1 MLGLGLN
8 CTIGYG
14 TLFYSFSLLSI
25 ELEQAFGWSKAFI
38 YGVYSLGILLSGFA
52 SPFIGKALDKF
63 NTHTPMTLGS
73 FLIAIILLCLSLIQ
87 TQWQFVLSLLL
98 MEVVSLL
105 VLYES
110 AFVALSHFRGQQ
122 ARLPISQITLM
133 AGFASTIFWPLV
145 AWLIELSDWRVTYQV
160 MALLHLCI
168 CLPIHFVLLKPI
180 VSPKAAN
187 KLSQKRAVKSE
198 NDNNKNHWRI
208 ELLVAFA
215 FGLVAFCI
223 AGMQLHLFSIM
234 SSLQLP
240 ETLALLAGVLIGPC
254 QVASRLADVFFG
266 RLINPIMLAIVS
278 MLAMLVG
285 VLTLYLAG
293 VVSSELVFIFAAG
306 FGAGQGLSYI
316 VRGAVP
322 LYLFGESDYGAI
334 TGRINGIRMVM
345 TAAAP
350 VSFAIIISQFD
361 VITVLV
367 LVSLLMLLSILMLLL
382 VANMHQQQ
390 KHALNEYRVIK

>member
-38 YGVYSLGILLSGFA
+38 YGVYSLGILLSGLA

-63 NTHTPMTLGS
+63 NTRAPMTLGS
-73 FLIAIILLCLSLIQ
+73 FLITIILLCLSLIQ

-145 AWLIELSDWRVTYQV
+145 AWLIEISDWRVTYQV
-160 MALLHLCI
+160 MALMHLCI
-168 CLPIHFVLLKPI
+168 CLPIHFFLLKPI
-180 VSPKAAN
+180 VSPNIEQQISRKVSAQPSN
-187 KLSQKRAVKSE
+187 GS
-198 NDNNKNHWRI
+198 KNYHWKI
-208 ELLVAFA
+208 ELLLAFA

-254 QVASRLADVFFG
+254 QVASRLAEVFFG

-278 MLAMLVG
+278 MLAMLIG
-285 VLTLYLAG
+285 VFALYLSG
-293 VVSSELVFIFAAG
+293 VISSELVFIFAAG

-322 LYLFGESDYGAI
+322 LYLFGEGNYGAI

-350 VSFAIIISQFD
+350 VSFAIIISLFD
-361 VITVLV
+361 VITVLG
-367 LVSLLMLLSILMLLL
+367 LVSLLMVLSILLLFL

-390 KHALNEYRVIK
+390 KPAPNVYRVIE